1 MGNSKLGKHE
11 EEFESEL
18 DELIS
23 GISKIKNTSKLFSKG
38 NVDSDSDD
46 KEITDHSKEQNKL
59 RRRSG
64 RTIDRRQRCGSPW
77 QRIFRVLVF
86 RIKKLEHLQ
95 TY

>member
-46 KEITDHSKEQNKL
+46 KAIADHSKEQDKFKGGEAAEL
-59 RRRSG
+59 STG
-64 RTIDRRQRCGSPW
+64 GSVVALPG
-77 QRIFRVLVF
+77 IIYFEF
-86 RIKKLEHLQ
+86 
-95 TY
+95 